1 MKLSTFPH
9 NFKCSLKL
17 EDTNNPKIR
26 VAPVCTTLSKSS
38 SGEVSVCPG
47 GCLEVE
53 GHLGGTELTALAA
66 QESTPSDCACTSS
79 QALNALLI
87 SAGD

>member
-1 MKLSTFPH
+1 MRLSTFPH

-26 VAPVCTTLSKSS
+26 VAPVSTTLSKFSF
-38 SGEVSVCPG
+38 GEVSVCPG
-47 GCLEVE
+47 GYLEVE
-53 GHLGGTELTALAA
+53 GHLAGTGLTALAS
-66 QESTPSDCACTSS
+66 QECTPSDCACTPS